1 MRTSNGN
8 ATLWRPEGANPM
20 QPSAS
25 NLTIMWAR
33 GRRQITP
40 WAYPH
45 LRALAAIRFVVGI
58 FLAGIGGL
66 MLARGYGWAALPLAG
81 AALHFAIAYRDITAA
96 RSAPVRT

>member
-8 ATLWRPEGANPM
+8 TTVSQAEWADPT
-20 QPSAS
+20 QPAAS
-25 NLTIMWAR
+25 NRTIMWAR

-45 LRALAAIRFVVGI
+45 LRALAAIRFVIGI
-58 FLAGIGGL
+58 FLVGMGGL
-66 MLARGYGWAALPLAG
+66 MLSRGYGWAALPLAG

-96 RSAPVRT
+96 RSVAVRT